1 MWAIRAL
8 LGLSIVLAA
17 SESPDMTS
25 FRRWFDAGG
34 GYFHPNIARLQ
45 QRMIATGNIK
55 EGEVLFRVPDKLQVV
70 LCDLNADISV
80 RRCEELFVDWIL
92 EFRAGDGDGDG
103 DELTFWGPFLRLLP
117 QGCKS
122 PLCSEAPNFQLHSL
136 GFQRHVVD
144 EMPKGMSDE
153 ELQVLSVVRSY
164 RWGIQSKYNSQML
177 TRLVPG
183 AHLFNHDADR
193 GGTCGELADE
203 LGRKLGEFGAVAKID
218 YEDGDEVFINYFEEG
233 RTHGSAT
240 MLFLYGFLPETV
252 EYDTCHD
259 MVHLRRREHS
269 LEDRV
274 KCIMGVG
281 QGVVAGGGLGVEE
294 RRGIVAMLRAEILAE
309 MEMAAEVG
317 DEAWGIAGPKA
328 IEMIETMS
336 SVLS

>member
-1 MWAIRAL
+1 MWTFKMWAIRAL
-8 LGLSIVLAA
+8 LGLGLGLVA

-34 GYFHPNIARLQ
+34 GYFHPHIVQ
-45 QRMIATGNIK
+45 VGSRMMATGNIVK
-55 EGEVLFRVPDKLQVV
+55 GEVLFRVPDKLIVA
-70 LCDLNADISV
+70 LCDLDAGISAE
-80 RRCEELFVDWIL
+80 RCEEMLVRWIL
-92 EFRAGDGDGDG
+92 EFRAS
-103 DELTFWGPFLRLLP
+103 EAEQTFWAPFLRLLP

-136 GFQRHVVD
+136 GFQKHVVD
-144 EMPKGMSDE
+144 ETPKGMSYE

-164 RWGIQSKYNSQML
+164 RWGIQSKYNDQML

-193 GGTCGELADE
+193 GGTCGDLVDE
-203 LGRKLGEFGAVAKID
+203 LGRKLSEFGAVAKID
-218 YEDGDEVFINYFEEG
+218 YEAGDEVFINYFEEG
-233 RTHGSAT
+233 RPHGSAT

-259 MVHLRRREHS
+259 VLHLRRKEHH
-269 LEDRV
+269 LEDKV

-281 QGVVAGGGLGVEE
+281 QGVVAEGGVGVEE
-294 RRGIVAMLRAEILAE
+294 GRGIVAMLRAE
-309 MEMAAEVG
+309 MEVAAEVG
-317 DEAWGIAGPKA
+317 DEAWSIAGPKA

-336 SVLS
+336 SSDIKEL